1 MMRIGWGWD
10 EYGDRM
16 EDVDLDRDWV
26 GRDED
31 MMG

>member
-1 MMRIGWGWD
+1 MRIRWGD
-10 EYGDRM
+10 EYVDMM

-26 GRDED
+26 GIDED